1 MYYAYILLLSNKQY
15 YIGSSYDLKKRL
27 AEHKRGGVSAT
38 KNKRPFELVFYSA
51 FTSQKLAIDFEKYL
65 KSSSG
70 YAFRSK
76 RLV

>member
-15 YIGSSYDLKKRL
+15 YIGSTQDLKKRL

-38 KNKRPFELVFYSA
+38 KNKRPFELVFYAA
-51 FTSQKLAIDFEKYL
+51 FKTQKLALDFEKYL

-70 YAFRSK
+70 FAFRDK
-76 RLV
+76 HFL